1 MTGPFI
7 FVDFDTFEISKNDFQ
22 ESYFESV
29 IDFIISLKNENWTLQ
44 VKSSG
49 STGTPKVF
57 NFTKEQAITSAK
69 ISNSFFGINKNSTL
83 LLSLSIEFIAAKML
97 LIRAFEAK
105 CKIYIQKPNT
115 NPIKDLHKKI
125 DFISLSPY
133 QVQNILEQN
142 PEKFNLIK
150 KCLIGGAALHPKWIK
165 KLKELHSN
173 CLFYES
179 FGMTETLSHFAIKEL
194 LTDHL
199 GFKKLSE
206 YQIATNLEQQLIIS
220 HPIIVPN
227 PLTTNDI
234 VEIIDSEHFNFIGR
248 KDFTVNS
255 GGIKIQIEPLEKEM
269 EKFINFPFFLS
280 KKNNEKFG
288 EILVFCFLKNEN
300 ILDEQI
306 FELFKSIP
314 ITKYQIPR
322 EVIRLETFKH
332 TENGK
337 IIRKLDQY

>member
-1 MTGPFI
+1 MKEPYF
-7 FVDFDTFEISKNDFQ
+7 FVDFDTFNISKIAFQDSYYDQVLDF
-22 ESYFESV
+22 V
-29 IDFIISLKNENWTLQ
+29 ISLKNENWTLQ

-57 NFTKEQAITSAK
+57 NFTKVQAITSAK
-69 ISNSFFGINKNSTL
+69 ISNSFFGINKNSIL
-83 LLSLSIEFIAAKML
+83 FLPLSIEFIAAKML

-105 CKIYIQKPNT
+105 CKIYIVKPSA

-125 DFISLSPY
+125 DFISLTPY

-142 PEKFNLIK
+142 PKKFNLIK
-150 KCLIGGAALHPKWIK
+150 KCLIGGAAMPSKWIQ
-165 KLKELHSN
+165 KLKEIHST
-173 CLFYES
+173 CLYYES

-199 GFKKLSE
+199 GFKKLTE
-206 YQIATNLEQQLIIS
+206 YQIATNLEQQLVIS

-234 VEIIDSEHFNFIGR
+234 VEIIDSDHFNFIGR

-255 GGIKIQIEPLEKEM
+255 GGIKIQIEPLENEM
-269 EKFINFPFFLS
+269 EKFIHFPFFLS
-280 KKNNEKFG
+280 KKNDTIFG
-288 EILVFCFLKNEN
+288 EKLVFCFLKKEN
-300 ILDEQI
+300 ILNEQI

-314 ITKYQIPR
+314 ISKYQIPK
-322 EVIRLETFKH
+322 ELIRLETFKY

-337 IIRKLDQY
+337 IIRKLDKY